1 MLKPADA
8 NQARARSRWA
18 IAGVLLACWV
28 CNACAPSAT
37 VEGPYAMTGQVF
49 HVDLPAGW
57 RKGKRDS
64 TFLWITR
71 DGMQEILVSRH
82 ALQTPLKHT
91 QRKLTQGMSPDEA
104 AAVIL
109 DSLRSD
115 PEKANIDIPENRPIQ
130 LAGLPG
136 FKLIY
141 AYRTASGFRYRAANY
156 VLLGNK
162 WVYQIIYAA
171 PERHYFAKDLPA
183 FEKVAA
189 SFRIVD

>member
-1 MLKPADA
+1 
-8 NQARARSRWA
+8 
-18 IAGVLLACWV
+18 
-28 CNACAPSAT
+28 
-37 VEGPYAMTGQVF
+37 
-49 HVDLPAGW
+49 VDLPAGW
-57 RKGKRDS
+57 RKGNRDS
-64 TFLWITR
+64 TFFWITR
-71 DGMQEILVSRH
+71 DGMQEILVTRH
-82 ALQTPLKHT
+82 ALGTPLKHT
-91 QRKLTQGMSPDEA
+91 KKKLTQGMSPDEA

-141 AYRTASGFRYRAANY
+141 AYRTANGLRYRVASY

-162 WVYQIIYAA
+162 WFYQLSYAA
-171 PERHYFAKDLPA
+171 PERYYFAKDLPV

-189 SFRIVD
+189 SFRIVE